1 MSDPIATPDDLAT
14 YLGGDVDTARATLVI
29 RLAQDLC
36 EGIVSPLPATA
47 KAVVVDVAVRAY
59 SNPQQLHDA
68 ALGTARLGFGAT
80 GSGTAIG
87 GLYLSKSNRAD
98 LKRAAGRGAAFTAD
112 TLPAGYDA
120 AALAMPS
127 WDYDYLNGYVPPAGP

>member
-1 MSDPIATPDDLAT
+1 MSDPIATPEDLAT
-14 YLGGDVDTARATLVI
+14 YLGGDVDPARATLVI

-36 EGIVSPLPATA
+36 EGIVTPLPAVA
-47 KAVVVDVAVRAY
+47 KAVVIDVAVRAL

-98 LKRAAGRGAAFTAD
+98 LKRLAGRGSAFAAD
-112 TLPAGYDA
+112 TLPAGYDPTT
-120 AALAMPS
+120 LGLPT
-127 WDYDYLNGYVPPAGP
+127 WDYDYLNGYVPPTGP